1 MEQFTRQQMF
11 APVVGAQEVYQATID
26 LIARIDS
33 FIDQAELLSY
43 LRVCSLI
50 FMIIFVS

>member
-26 LIARIDS
+26 LIARINLN
-33 FIDQAELLSY
+33 DQA
-43 LRVCSLI
+43 
-50 FMIIFVS
+50 IINFHLGNNVNEDPEE

>member
-26 LIARIDS
+26 LIAKINLIDVHMQGNNVNE
-33 FIDQAELLSY
+33 DPEE
-43 LRVCSLI
+43 
-50 FMIIFVS
+50 